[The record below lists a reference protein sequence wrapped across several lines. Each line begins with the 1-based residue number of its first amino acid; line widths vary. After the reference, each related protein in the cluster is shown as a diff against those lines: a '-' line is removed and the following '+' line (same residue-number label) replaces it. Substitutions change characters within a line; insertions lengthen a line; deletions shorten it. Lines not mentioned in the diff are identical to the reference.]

1 MTRGCKRRRIGF
13 QAKIDFYKPQGV
25 PVHFLEVIL
34 LKEDE
39 IEAIRL
45 ADEQGLYHEK
55 AAEYMDISRQTFG
68 NILRTARNKIAKALI
83 NGKAIQIENLGKY
96 ANIQKTTT
104 DETTKNINMLDDTN
118 RKES

>member
-1 MTRGCKRRRIGF
+1 MTRGFKRRRIGF

-25 PVHFLEVIL
+25 PIHFLEVVL

-45 ADEQGLYHEK
+45 ADEQGLYHEA
-55 AAEYMDISRQTFG
+55 AAEHMEISRQTFG
-68 NILRTARNKIAKALI
+68 NILRTARNKIATALI

-96 ANIQKTTT
+96 LNRV
-104 DETTKNINMLDDTN
+104 ETVSEKNNKNIKMLDNPN

>member
-1 MTRGCKRRRIGF
+1 MTRGCKQRRIGF

-25 PVHFLEVIL
+25 PIHFLEVVL

-45 ADEQGLYHEK
+45 ADEQGLYHEA
-55 AAEYMDISRQTFG
+55 AAEYMEISRQTFG
-68 NILRTARNKIAKALI
+68 NILRTARNKIATALI

-96 ANIQKTTT
+96 SNCVENVSEKTN
-104 DETTKNINMLDDTN
+104 KNIDMLDNSN